1 MLKMA
6 QQMGRN
12 TSIFDALPKRVAYLR
27 KAYAKGLGH
36 KPSTLE
42 SVALLTAARLTAEA
56 ERALADPTVS
66 LNEKVRIDGAARRA
80 RSDLLAVLKINKRDE
95 SPPTLGSVLKGVAH
109 V

>member
-42 SVALLTAARLTAEA
+42 SV
-56 ERALADPTVS
+56 
-66 LNEKVRIDGAARRA
+66 KVRIDGAARRA

-95 SPPTLGSVLKGVAH
+95 SPPTLGSVLKGAAH